1 MPTDISVQHRGL
13 WRLQGDV
20 TRCQVGF
27 WAGLYQEY
35 QDFTHGL
42 HARLRLSSALAILRK
57 RDSTQGWGWA
67 GAGRSQAGL
76 PGLLRALAEHGGERS
91 SDRWG
96 LRCLRNILPET

>member
-35 QDFTHGL
+35 QDFTHRL
-42 HARLRLSSALAILRK
+42 RARLRLSSALAILRK
-57 RDSTQGWGWA
+57 RDSSRGGGGQGLEEVRQDSLG
-67 GAGRSQAGL
+67 
-76 PGLLRALAEHGGERS
+76 
-91 SDRWG
+91 
-96 LRCLRNILPET
+96 C

>member
-35 QDFTHGL
+35 QDFTHRL
-42 HARLRLSSALAILRK
+42 RARLRLSSALAIL
-57 RDSTQGWGWA
+57 
-67 GAGRSQAGL
+67 
-76 PGLLRALAEHGGERS
+76 
-91 SDRWG
+91 
-96 LRCLRNILPET
+96 